1 MNRKGFTWE
10 DMLIVLIILGLACAV
25 FIPVTVRKHEQS
37 SESLDLDN
45 LRDCE
50 DLATIELESYSKIG
64 WKTVGIDSVT
74 FYYDAKYYSLDEDL
88 NGIEGYG
95 RGTGM
100 VGSSDHVRTRLDYS
114 PELDCK
120 GKVIRVIINSD
131 NTMSFSWVEPAS

>member
-10 DMLIVLIILGLACAV
+10 DMLIVPIILGLACAV

-64 WKTVGIDSVT
+64 WKTVGIDSVNI
-74 FYYDAKYYSLDEDL
+74 LL
-88 NGIEGYG
+88 
-95 RGTGM
+95 
-100 VGSSDHVRTRLDYS
+100 
-114 PELDCK
+114 
-120 GKVIRVIINSD
+120 
-131 NTMSFSWVEPAS
+131 